1 MVEPEVYFDPNEG
14 YIINPK
20 AVKKDFKLG
29 KSEILHILIAWLGI
43 TFAFSWRGFSGIN
56 AMLKI
61 LPIILIATGTGFI
74 FHELAHKFAA
84 IYYGAKAQFRMWPL
98 GLGLAILMALTLGFV
113 FAAPGAVYIWGKNIT
128 RKENGIIS
136 LAGPF
141 ANFVTSII
149 SIIILL
155 FITNNFWIILFS
167 TVAYVNAFLGIFNL
181 IPIPPLDG
189 SKVFVWNKLIW
200 LFSVLAFIGI
210 FIILA
215 FI

>member
-1 MVEPEVYFDPNEG
+1 MVETEIYFDPNEG
-14 YIINPK
+14 YVINPK

-43 TFAFSWRGFSGIN
+43 SFAFAWKGFANIQS
-56 AMLKI
+56 MFLI
-61 LPIILIATGTGFI
+61 LPIILIATATGFI
-74 FHELAHKFAA
+74 FHELAHKFTA

-98 GLGLAILMALTLGFV
+98 GLGLAIAMALFLGFV

-141 ANFVTSII
+141 ANFVVAII
-149 SIIILL
+149 SIIVLT
-155 FITNNFWIILFS
+155 FINNAFWVNLFS
-167 TVAYVNAFLGIFNL
+167 LVAYVNAFLGIFNL
-181 IPIPPLDG
+181 IPIFPLDG
-189 SKVFVWNKLIW
+189 SKVFMWNKLIW
-200 LFSVLAFIGI
+200 LFSVLAFVSI
-210 FIILA
+210 FIILS